1 MEALRY
7 LMSPERKKSRKDDEV
22 VEAPESDE
30 EEMYEASAIE
40 IDEESDDEQP
50 QWARRQEQRMVEHL
64 TKMISNSFQ
73 AVRQDID
80 EVKQQVSH
88 AVTTANEAMETTRA
102 LSTKVVELEKQSV
115 AMETLDQKIRDA
127 IDKIKVEMGR
137 TPTHPVHVPAQTRR
151 FNNDDDT
158 TEKMTRTMVVGGFKQ
173 DSERSEVIA
182 LIGKHI
188 IDELEDTVDEIYAY
202 GFGSIGFV
210 RFKNAAN
217 MRDFL
222 KKFGAKPKPQV
233 EGKNLW
239 ATVSKSPEERNKA
252 KHIGKYKRVLIEVGL
267 AKVEDI
273 KIDYRRGILMVK
285 RIRVAEWR
293 GEGANGCVH
302 VDEENLKK
310 VGIDVGKTALQKAV
324 EELLSE

>member
-7 LMSPERKKSRKDDEV
+7 LMSPERKKSSKDDEV

-64 TKMISNSFQ
+64 TKMMSNSFQ

-127 IDKIKVEMGR
+127 IDKIKVEMDR
-137 TPTHPVHVPAQTRR
+137 IPTHPVHVPAQTRR

-188 IDELEDTVDEIYAY
+188 IDELDDNVDEIYAY

-210 RFKNAAN
+210 RFKNSAN